1 MNLGTCW
8 QVERALNALP
18 FKIETPGQ
26 HRREKDLLNSLALGM
41 EGMVEGKRLSGA
53 QKASKDTINDVD
65 IVQGVVG
72 CRACFRHVC
81 LEICGNHWESSC
93 FIFTRWAG
101 AGWRRPRSRNPGQ
114 STVKEVRWS
123 SHRATTCSAH
133 WRAKAVQV
141 CAWSRA
147 CYHRSKRQLLATI
160 LFE

>member
-41 EGMVEGKRLSGA
+41 EGMVEGQRLSGA

-65 IVQGVVG
+65 IVQGVG

-93 FIFTRWAG
+93 FIFTR
-101 AGWRRPRSRNPGQ
+101 
-114 STVKEVRWS
+114 
-123 SHRATTCSAH
+123 
-133 WRAKAVQV
+133 
-141 CAWSRA
+141 
-147 CYHRSKRQLLATI
+147 
-160 LFE
+160 